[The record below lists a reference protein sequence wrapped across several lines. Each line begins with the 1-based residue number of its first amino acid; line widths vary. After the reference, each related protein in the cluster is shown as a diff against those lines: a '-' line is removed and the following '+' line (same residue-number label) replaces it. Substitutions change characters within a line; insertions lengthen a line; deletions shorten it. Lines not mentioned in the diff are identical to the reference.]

1 MKRMVENAIQIQN
14 LSKVYEDFSL
24 KNITL
29 NIPKG
34 SILGLVGA
42 NGAGKSTMIQSLLG
56 LIRSEYDAIKILGK
70 DLQTQE
76 KEIKEDI
83 AVIYDVSHYNLQYTP
98 KFIGSMLQKVYRNW
112 DMERYHGYLKRF
124 GLPEDKRLKTFSK
137 GMKMKLEFAIA
148 FSHAPKILILDEATS
163 GLDPVFRDEILDLIR
178 EFTEEEEHT
187 VLMSSHI
194 TSDLDK
200 VADYIALIH
209 DGTLQFVKTYDE
221 IRDDYGIL
229 HCGKEFFETLREEDI
244 VSFKKEPY
252 EYKVLVKNKNEILRV
267 FPELEMERASVE
279 DIMLF
284 YVKGEM

>member
-42 NGAGKSTMIQSLLG
+42 NGAGKSTMIQALLG

-98 KFIGSMLQKVYRNW
+98 KFIGSMLQKVYQNW

-229 HCGKEFFETLREEDI
+229 HCGKDFFETLREEDI

>member
-1 MKRMVENAIQIQN
+1 MVENAIQIQN

-98 KFIGSMLQKVYRNW
+98 KFIGAMLQKVYQNW

-187 VLMSSHI
+187 VLISSHI

-229 HCGKEFFETLREEDI
+229 HCGKDFFETLREEDI

>member
-1 MKRMVENAIQIQN
+1 
-14 LSKVYEDFSL
+14 
-24 KNITL
+24 
-29 NIPKG
+29 
-34 SILGLVGA
+34 
-42 NGAGKSTMIQSLLG
+42 
-56 LIRSEYDAIKILGK
+56 
-70 DLQTQE
+70 
-76 KEIKEDI
+76 
-83 AVIYDVSHYNLQYTP
+83 
-98 KFIGSMLQKVYRNW
+98 
-112 DMERYHGYLKRF
+112 
-124 GLPEDKRLKTFSK
+124 
-137 GMKMKLEFAIA
+137 MKMKLALA
-148 FSHAPKILILDEATS
+148 AALSHNARLLLLDEATS

-229 HCGKEFFETLREEDI
+229 HCGKDFFETLREEDI

>member
-1 MKRMVENAIQIQN
+1 MVENAIQIQN

-42 NGAGKSTMIQSLLG
+42 NGAGKSTMIQALLG

-98 KFIGSMLQKVYRNW
+98 KFIGSMLQKVYQNW

-187 VLMSSHI
+187 VLISSHI

-221 IRDDYGIL
+221 IRDGYGIL
-229 HCGKEFFETLREEDI
+229 HCGKDFFETLREEDI

-267 FPELEMERASVE
+267 FLELEMERASVE

>member
-42 NGAGKSTMIQSLLG
+42 NGAGKSTMIQALLG

-98 KFIGSMLQKVYRNW
+98 KFIGSMLQKVYQNW

-187 VLMSSHI
+187 VLISSHI

-221 IRDDYGIL
+221 IRDGYGIL
-229 HCGKEFFETLREEDI
+229 HCGKDFFETLREEDI

-267 FPELEMERASVE
+267 FLELEMERASVE